1 MPLPDPNHAYAELC
15 GVLGRPNLGPGAV
28 TLRVHNV
35 AMARRGFRLM
45 KLLGLQ
51 PRLQSRREGRI
62 QFTLQGQV
70 PILAAPVTLPADA
83 WLAGCF
89 LVRGYLGHPESGAAQ
104 LEFWVSDVEV
114 RDLVVGTL
122 ASLHL
127 RAKVLPRRGGYLVY
141 LKDRSQ
147 IRSFLGYVGAHRAM
161 LQWESIDVLRR
172 MKNQVNR
179 LVNSE
184 TANLR
189 RTVESGITQAELLRG
204 LVARGD
210 DKYWSDTSRALAS
223 LRVQHP
229 DWSLK
234 ELGEAMLPRL
244 SKSAVNHRM
253 RKLLQGES
261 IEPKG

>member
-1 MPLPDPNHAYAELC
+1 M
-15 GVLGRPNLGPGAV
+15 LGRRNLEPGVV

-51 PRLQSRREGRI
+51 PRLLSRREGRI
-62 QFTLQGQV
+62 QYTLKGQV
-70 PILAAPVTLPADA
+70 PVLEATLTLHADS
-83 WLAGCF
+83 WLAGFF
-89 LVRGYLGHPESGAAQ
+89 LVRGYLGQPESGAAQ
-104 LEFWVSDVEV
+104 LEFWVPDVEV
-114 RDLVVGTL
+114 RDLVVATLGT
-122 ASLHL
+122 LHL

-147 IRSFLGYVGAHRAM
+147 IRSFLGQVGAHRAM
-161 LQWESIDVLRR
+161 LQWESVDVLRR

-189 RTVESGITQAELLRG
+189 RTVESGITQAEVLRSLLANG
-204 LVARGD
+204 A
-210 DKYWSDTSRALAS
+210 DKHWSHTSRDLAS

-234 ELGEAMLPRL
+234 ELGEAMRPPL

-253 RKLLQGES
+253 RKLLLGHSEHLR
-261 IEPKG
+261 ED

>member
-1 MPLPDPNHAYAELC
+1 
-15 GVLGRPNLGPGAV
+15 
-28 TLRVHNV
+28 
-35 AMARRGFRLM
+35 M

-51 PRLQSRREGRI
+51 PRLLSRREMRI

-70 PILAAPVTLPADA
+70 PVLAAALTFHADA

-89 LVRGYLGHPESGAAQ
+89 LVRGYLGQPESGAAQ
-104 LEFWVSDVEV
+104 LEFWVPDVEV
-114 RDLVVGTL
+114 RDIVVGTL
-122 ASLHL
+122 GALHL
-127 RAKVLPRRGGYLVY
+127 RAKVLPRRGGYSVY

-189 RTVESGITQAELLRG
+189 RTVESGITQAEILRSLLAIG
-204 LVARGD
+204 GD
-210 DKYWSDTSRALAS
+210 KSWSKTSRDLAS

-234 ELGEAMLPRL
+234 ELGEAMRPPL

-253 RKLLQGES
+253 RKLLQGQAM
-261 IEPKG
+261 EPK